1 MFIGSSSLE
10 VYQHHVEDL
19 STYFFYNEFVNM
31 DQNKQNLQMAIVDS
45 ESGVH
50 MSARKAVLV
59 YGVLLSILSD

>member
-31 DQNKQNLQMAIVDS
+31 DQNKQNLQMAIADF
-45 ESGVH
+45 ESGVISPREKLRSH
-50 MSARKAVLV
+50 TVPL
-59 YGVLLSILSD
+59 Y